1 MCQPLL
7 GTTQFHPLLVPIIQ
21 GHVEIEH
28 YSIDG
33 HKFRFIL
40 ISRRSCERAG
50 FRYQRRGI
58 DAEGNVANF
67 VETEQIL
74 SFDAATNEKHHIVS
88 FVQIRGSSK
97 CKCLLMTFKQI
108 IMVRCSPAVLDSES
122 TVAQADSC
130 AGANTAGERR
140 GHQTAS

>member
-7 GTTQFHPLLVPIIQ
+7 ADLEFQSLLLPIMQ
-21 GHVEIEH
+21 GHVEVEH

-58 DAEGNVANF
+58 DVRGNVANF

-74 SFDAATNEKHHIVS
+74 AFDDSELGKNHVVS
-88 FVQIRGSSK
+88 FVQIRGSS
-97 CKCLLMTFKQI
+97 M
-108 IMVRCSPAVLDSES
+108 
-122 TVAQADSC
+122 
-130 AGANTAGERR
+130 
-140 GHQTAS
+140 